1 MYLISKNHFC
11 KLVYSFGLILYKQM
25 KNRTFHV
32 NSIKFCSFSSL
43 SVVNYFASSKRSLRA
58 KLFAYPGP
66 TVYAPSMI
74 SRIPITYVLQ
84 RSTMPYVSFP
94 FSLFVKLCTNNAPY
108 ISRQWA
114 DNIDTT
120 QVIRSFL

>member
-1 MYLISKNHFC
+1 MYLINKNHFC
-11 KLVYSFGLILYKQM
+11 KLVYSFGLILYKPM
-25 KNRTFHV
+25 KIRTFHV
-32 NSIKFCSFSSL
+32 IKFCSFSSL

-58 KLFAYPGP
+58 TLFAYPGT

-114 DNIDTT
+114 DNIDPT
-120 QVIRSFL
+120 QVIRPFL